1 MRYDLKGEG
10 ILMHISFQ
18 NRETKKHT
26 NFTIGEIEQYILE
39 FKKLIKNNR
48 FTVSRNEKRKENSE
62 FLEANKINASKVK
75 EILLNIGV
83 RDFCYAVDNK
93 NPNFAH
99 EKLYIF
105 CPQYELDNWGQ
116 KKSVDIYIKMNLIEN
131 KDRNKYMI
139 VVSFHKRNK
148 PVTYLFR

>member
-1 MRYDLKGEG
+1 
-10 ILMHISFQ
+10 MHISLQ
-18 NRETKKHT
+18 NKETKKHT
-26 NFTIGEIEQYILE
+26 NFTIGEVEQYIFE
-39 FKKLIKNNR
+39 FKKLIKSNR
-48 FTVSRNEKRKENSE
+48 FTISRNEKRKENIE
-62 FLEANKINASKVK
+62 FLEAYKINVSKVK

-83 RDFCYAVDNK
+83 HDFCYAVDNK
-93 NPNFAH
+93 NSNFSY

-116 KKSVDIYIKMNLIEN
+116 KKSVDIYVKTNLIEN
-131 KDRNKYMI
+131 KDRNKFMI

>member
-1 MRYDLKGEG
+1 MR
-10 ILMHISFQ
+10 ISLQ
-18 NRETKKHT
+18 NKETKKHT
-26 NFTIGEIEQYILE
+26 NFTIGEVEQYIFE
-39 FKKLIKNNR
+39 FKKLIKTNR
-48 FTVSRNEKRKENSE
+48 FTISRNEKRKENIE
-62 FLEANKINASKVK
+62 FLEAYKINVSKVK

-83 RDFCYAVDNK
+83 HDFCYAVDNK
-93 NPNFAH
+93 NPNFAY

-116 KKSVDIYIKMNLIEN
+116 NKSIDIYVKKNLIEN

>member
-1 MRYDLKGEG
+1 MR
-10 ILMHISFQ
+10 ISLQ
-18 NRETKKHT
+18 NKETKKHT
-26 NFTIGEIEQYILE
+26 NFTIGEVEQYISE

-48 FTVSRNEKRKENSE
+48 FMISQNEKRKENIE
-62 FLEANKINASKVK
+62 FLEAYKINVSKVK

-83 RDFCYAVDNK
+83 HDFCYAVDNK
-93 NPNFAH
+93 NPNFAY

>member
-1 MRYDLKGEG
+1 MR
-10 ILMHISFQ
+10 ISLQ
-18 NRETKKHT
+18 NKETKKHT
-26 NFTIGEIEQYILE
+26 NFTIGEVEQYIFEL
-39 FKKLIKNNR
+39 KKLIKSNR
-48 FTVSRNEKRKENSE
+48 FTISRNEKRKENIE
-62 FLEANKINASKVK
+62 FLEAYKINVSKVK

-83 RDFCYAVDNK
+83 HNFCYAVDNK
-93 NPNFAH
+93 NPNFSY

-116 KKSVDIYIKMNLIEN
+116 KKSVDIYVKTNLIEN

>member
-1 MRYDLKGEG
+1 
-10 ILMHISFQ
+10 MHISFQ

-62 FLEANKINASKVK
+62 FLEANNINASKVK

-116 KKSVDIYIKMNLIEN
+116 KKSVDIY
-131 KDRNKYMI
+131 
-139 VVSFHKRNK
+139 
-148 PVTYLFR
+148 

>member
-1 MRYDLKGEG
+1 MR
-10 ILMHISFQ
+10 ISLQ
-18 NRETKKHT
+18 NKVTKKHT
-26 NFTIGEIEQYILE
+26 NFTIGEIEQYIIE
-39 FKKLIKNNR
+39 FKKLIKTNR
-48 FTVSRNEKRKENSE
+48 FTISRNEKRKENIE
-62 FLEANKINASKVK
+62 FLEAYKINASKVK

-83 RDFCYAVDNK
+83 HDFCYAVDNK
-93 NPNFAH
+93 NLSFSY

-105 CPQYELDNWGQ
+105 CLQYELDNWGQ
-116 KKSVDIYIKMNLIEN
+116 KKSVDIYVKTNLIEN

>member
-1 MRYDLKGEG
+1 M
-10 ILMHISFQ
+10 
-18 NRETKKHT
+18 
-26 NFTIGEIEQYILE
+26 
-39 FKKLIKNNR
+39 
-48 FTVSRNEKRKENSE
+48 
-62 FLEANKINASKVK
+62 K

-131 KDRNKYMI
+131 KNRNKYMI

-148 PVTYLFR
+148 PVTYLLGKDK

>member
-1 MRYDLKGEG
+1 MR
-10 ILMHISFQ
+10 ISLQ
-18 NRETKKHT
+18 NKETKKHT
-26 NFTIGEIEQYILE
+26 NFTIGEVEQYISE

-48 FTVSRNEKRKENSE
+48 FTISRNEKRKENIE
-62 FLEANKINASKVK
+62 FLEAYKINVSKVK

-83 RDFCYAVDNK
+83 HDFCYAVDNK
-93 NPNFAH
+93 NPNFAY

>member
-1 MRYDLKGEG
+1 MR
-10 ILMHISFQ
+10 ISLQ
-18 NRETKKHT
+18 NKETKKHT
-26 NFTIGEIEQYILE
+26 NFTIGEVEQYISEL
-39 FKKLIKNNR
+39 KKLIKNNR
-48 FTVSRNEKRKENSE
+48 FTISRNEKRKENIE
-62 FLEANKINASKVK
+62 FLEAYKINVSKVK

-83 RDFCYAVDNK
+83 HDFCYAVDNK
-93 NPNFAH
+93 NPNFAY

>member
-1 MRYDLKGEG
+1 MR
-10 ILMHISFQ
+10 ISLQ
-18 NRETKKHT
+18 NKETKKHT
-26 NFTIGEIEQYILE
+26 NFTIGEVEQYISE

-48 FTVSRNEKRKENSE
+48 FTISRNEKRKENIE
-62 FLEANKINASKVK
+62 FLEAYKINVSKVK

-83 RDFCYAVDNK
+83 HDFCYAVDNK
-93 NPNFAH
+93 NPNFAY

-131 KDRNKYMI
+131 MDRNKYMI

>member
-1 MRYDLKGEG
+1 MR
-10 ILMHISFQ
+10 ISLQ
-18 NRETKKHT
+18 NKETKKHT
-26 NFTIGEIEQYILE
+26 NFTIGEVEQYISE

-48 FTVSRNEKRKENSE
+48 FTISRNEKRKENIE
-62 FLEANKINASKVK
+62 FLEAFKINVSKVK
-75 EILLNIGV
+75 EILLNIEV
-83 RDFCYAVDNK
+83 HDFCYAVDNK
-93 NPNFAH
+93 NPNFAY

-116 KKSVDIYIKMNLIEN
+116 NKTVDIYVKTNLIEN